1 MFYERKCTMLTDV
14 IRHYDL
20 LIDENNDPVYDP
32 KPLQDYMNK
41 WDGVEF
47 IEKMNLDRNK
57 SVLEVG
63 VGSGRLAVQV
73 APLCGRFCGI
83 DVSPKTAQ
91 RAERNLSSMPNTQV
105 ICGDFLTY
113 AFDRSF
119 DVIYSSLTWMHIE
132 DKQSAINKIAALL
145 NPDGLFVLSVDKNPD
160 EFIDTGTRKIRVY
173 PDDPEMTAKNIR
185 ASGLTLL
192 EQYDNEFAV
201 VFVAV
206 KK

>member
-1 MFYERKCTMLTDV
+1 
-14 IRHYDL
+14 
-20 LIDENNDPVYDP
+20 
-32 KPLQDYMNK
+32 
-41 WDGVEF
+41 
-47 IEKMNLDRNK
+47 
-57 SVLEVG
+57 
-63 VGSGRLAVQV
+63 
-73 APLCGRFCGI
+73 
-83 DVSPKTAQ
+83 
-91 RAERNLSSMPNTQV
+91 
-105 ICGDFLTY
+105 
-113 AFDRSF
+113 F

-192 EQYDNEFAV
+192 EQYDTEFAV
-201 VFVAV
+201 VFVTV